1 MWKILLLAL
10 LCVIV
15 LVIVRRYR
23 TAKPAPPSALSLPRK
38 EGPLVIAHGNDMGG
52 GLYPGNTLLYLQKMA
67 ELGVD
72 AVELDLCLSADGH
85 LVLMHDTHVDRTTDG
100 SGAIAEMPLAEL
112 RRLNVAYNWSRD
124 GENYPYRRQPLR
136 IATIDEVFAALPETP
151 VIIELKNN
159 DAKAARALCDSIRRF
174 GRQDRVI
181 VSSFHQRVIGEF
193 RRLCPEVATGAAVAD
208 ALLFYV
214 AQLLH
219 LERLLRPRYQTM
231 QLPMRYYG
239 IRVFSSRFLRAAGER
254 KLHLSVWTV
263 NDTAD
268 MQHYI
273 DLGVDGI
280 VTDRPDILRS
290 LLRER
295 QTSGGQ

>member
-1 MWKILLLAL
+1 MFWLSLFCVILLMLWLYA
-10 LCVIV
+10 
-15 LVIVRRYR
+15 RSR
-23 TAKPAPPSALSLPRK
+23 PAPPSLLNLPQQT
-38 EGPLVIAHGNDMGG
+38 GPLVIAHGNDMSG
-52 GLYPGNTLLYLQKMA
+52 GLYPGNTLLHLQKMA

-72 AVELDLCLSADGH
+72 AVELDLSLTADGH
-85 LVLMHDTHVDRTTDG
+85 LVLMHDSRVDRTTDG
-100 SGAIAEMPLAEL
+100 RGAVADMTLAEL
-112 RRLNVAYNWSRD
+112 RELNVAHNWSRD

-136 IATIDEVFAALPETP
+136 IATIDEVFAALPDLLM
-151 VIIELKNN
+151 IIELKDN
-159 DAKAARALCDSIRRF
+159 DAGAARALCDSIRHF

-181 VSSFHQRVIGEF
+181 VSSFHQRMIGEF

-208 ALLFYV
+208 ALLFYA

-219 LERLLRPRYQTM
+219 LERLLSPRYQTM

-239 IRVFSSRFLRAAGER
+239 IRVFSPRFLHAAR
-254 KLHLSVWTV
+254 KCNLHLSVWTV

-268 MQHYI
+268 MQRYI

-280 VTDRPDILRS
+280 VTDRPDRLRS

-295 QTSGGQ
+295 ETSGGQ

>member
-1 MWKILLLAL
+1 MFWLSLFCVILL
-10 LCVIV
+10 V
-15 LVIVRRYR
+15 LWLYARSR
-23 TAKPAPPSALSLPRK
+23 PAPSSLLDLPHK
-38 EGPLVIAHGNDMGG
+38 DGPLVIAHGDEAGG
-52 GLYPGNTLLYLQKMA
+52 GLYPGNTLLHLQKMT

-72 AVELDLCLSADGH
+72 AVELDLSLTADGH
-85 LVLMHDTHVDRTTDG
+85 LVLMHDNRVDRTTDG
-100 SGAIAEMPLAEL
+100 RGSVADMTLAEL
-112 RRLNVAYNWSRD
+112 RELNVAHNWSRD

-136 IATIDEVFAALPETP
+136 IATIDEVFAALPEIP

-159 DAKAARALCDSIRRF
+159 DVKAARALCDSIRRF

-181 VSSFHQRVIGEF
+181 VSSFHQKVIGDF

-208 ALLFYV
+208 ALLFYA

-219 LERLLRPRYQTM
+219 LERLLSLRYQTM

-239 IRVFSSRFLRAAGER
+239 IRVFSPRFLHAAR
-254 KLHLSVWTV
+254 KCNLHLSVWTV
-263 NDTAD
+263 NDIAD

-295 QTSGGQ
+295 ETSGGR

>member
-1 MWKILLLAL
+1 M
-10 LCVIV
+10 
-15 LVIVRRYR
+15 
-23 TAKPAPPSALSLPRK
+23 
-38 EGPLVIAHGNDMGG
+38 VIAHGDNMGR

-72 AVELDLCLSADGH
+72 AVELDLNLTADGH
-85 LVLMHDTHVDRTTDG
+85 LVLMHDTRVDRITDG
-100 SGAIAEMPLAEL
+100 SGAIAEMSLAEL
-112 RRLNVAYNWSRD
+112 RRLNIAHNWSPD
-124 GENYPYRRQPLR
+124 GKNYPYRRQPLR
-136 IATIDEVFAALPETP
+136 IVTIDEVFAALPEMP

-174 GRQDRVI
+174 DRHSRVI

-193 RRLCPEVATGAAVAD
+193 RRLCPGAATGAATLD
-208 ALLFYV
+208 ALLFYA
-214 AQLLH
+214 AQLLR
-219 LERLLRPRYQTM
+219 LEWLLKPGYQTM

-239 IRVFSSRFLRAAGER
+239 IKVFSPSFLRAAR
-254 KLHLSVWTV
+254 RCKLHLSVWTV

-295 QTSGGQ
+295 ETSGGQ